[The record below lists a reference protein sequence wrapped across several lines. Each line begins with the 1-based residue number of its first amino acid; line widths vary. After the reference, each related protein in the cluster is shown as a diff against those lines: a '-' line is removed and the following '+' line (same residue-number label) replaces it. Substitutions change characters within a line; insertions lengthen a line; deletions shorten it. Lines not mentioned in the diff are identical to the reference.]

1 MTALK
6 FHDVVVVV
14 VVVVVQSTKAARQKP
29 KGHELLKQT
38 TTSHSR
44 TTRSFMQDLKLAI
57 NAIDCICFDRTLLF
71 IAEAPSF
78 HPVCYLSELP
88 ALD

>member
-1 MTALK
+1 MTALQ
-6 FHDVVVVV
+6 FHDVVVA
-14 VVVVVQSTKAARQKP
+14 VVVVQSTKVARQKA

-38 TTSHSR
+38 TTSPNR
-44 TTRSFMQDLKLAI
+44 TTRPFMQELKLAI
-57 NAIDCICFDRTLLF
+57 NAIDCIRINRTLPSK
-71 IAEAPSF
+71 AEALSF